1 MLSRKRASDDDFQL
15 MGGEEMMELED
26 GEITLRR
33 EFKRDARVCTD
44 KWMAFIY
51 YLFLGS
57 LLYLA
62 KIGYSGGEI

>member
-1 MLSRKRASDDDFQL
+1 M
-15 MGGEEMMELED
+15 MGWED

-44 KWMAFIY
+44 KWMAIIY
-51 YLFLGS
+51 YLFIGS

-62 KIGYSGGEI
+62 KIGYSGGEILKLLAPLDGDNNFCGIK